1 MTGPFSA
8 RSAAPNRT
16 CPTAGCAGP
25 SSARAARPA
34 TGPRTARRSAFNT
47 TATRRPT
54 AGKSARPAPDCR
66 PASCL
71 TGSTRTGHRGGNRR
85 TFRPFRPEG
94 IRICLD
100 CKGIDTPRCRTCH
113 DRGGWLMAW
122 LDGDRR
128 TGPIM
133 LYPGK
138 RDRHLRGL
146 VRSLVSQWP
155 LCREPKFLDRSL
167 SRSVLKEL
175 VSKTGKSTKRPGCAR
190 HTMVNSFLTSKI
202 KPLIYKAC
210 NFCPRVDSLGQNRL
224 P

>member
-133 LYPGK
+133 LYPAKEIVTCEGWFGVWCHNG
-138 RDRHLRGL
+138 RSVANPNSLTGVFQDPSSRNLFPRPANRPRGL
-146 VRSLVSQWP
+146 AAPATPW
-155 LCREPKFLDRSL
+155 
-167 SRSVLKEL
+167 
-175 VSKTGKSTKRPGCAR
+175 
-190 HTMVNSFLTSKI
+190 
-202 KPLIYKAC
+202 
-210 NFCPRVDSLGQNRL
+210 
-224 P
+224 